1 MNAVTADPVS
11 RAMQEAVRSTA
22 VATIKGVALAKVRAC
37 EPTLLA
43 LAERYRDVVY
53 DLTTT
58 KGLAEAKAARHDL
71 RENGRYAV
79 QRAEQAVKDEA
90 NAVKKEIAP
99 EAERLIAIV
108 KPTEDALDKLI
119 TVREAAIEAEKEV
132 KRQAEAAR
140 IEKHRDGIAKIRA
153 YVDHA
158 KGLPASR
165 IQLGVEKLTGIV
177 FGEQCEEF
185 LAEYETALAETI
197 AALQRMHAE
206 TLASEQ
212 EQARLVAQ
220 KAEQERVAAEL
231 AEQKRLL
238 DEQAAELKRQQDE
251 LEAQRLAAA
260 AAALI
265 DAEAGRAVL
274 TIRSGAQ
281 HPPLTEPD
289 PRPVLATIT
298 LPPDW
303 AATAASLTLNTSAQQ
318 EAGQAA
324 TQGTAANPSPCQAQT
339 ASPDPDHAADAEAA
353 MNAPRRRREAAA
365 QAEDA
370 PIETTEAEARPW
382 SPSDG
387 YVGPADADD
396 TPLAGADIELAAIAL
411 LAHLDTEL
419 NGKWASH
426 PKPSKEW
433 WQFLR
438 VKAAS
443 LQAHLNDEVLPG

>member
-1 MNAVTADPVS
+1 MNAITTDPVS
-11 RAMQEAVRSTA
+11 RAMQESMRSTA

-37 EPTLLA
+37 EPALLA

-53 DLTTT
+53 DLTTP
-58 KGLAEAKAARHDL
+58 KGLTEAKAARHDL

-79 QRAEQAVKDEA
+79 QRAEQAVRDEA

-119 TVREAAIEAEKEV
+119 TAREAAIEAEKEV

-140 IEKHRDGIAKIRA
+140 VEKHREAIAKIRA
-153 YVDHA
+153 FVDHA

-165 IQLGVEKLTGIV
+165 IQLGIEKLTGMV
-177 FGEQCEEF
+177 FGDACEEF
-185 LAEYETALAETI
+185 KAEYETALAETI
-197 AALQRMHAE
+197 SALQRMHAE

-212 EQARLVAQ
+212 EQARLAAQ
-220 KAEQERVAAEL
+220 KAEQERVAADL

-251 LEAQRLAAA
+251 LAA
-260 AAALI
+260 AAALAFI
-265 DAEAGRAVL
+265 NAAPVPTEGRMVWDVEQQRMYGPSSSEPEAPPATFGDQFRA
-274 TIRSGAQ
+274 G
-281 HPPLTEPD
+281 
-289 PRPVLATIT
+289 
-298 LPPDW
+298 
-303 AATAASLTLNTSAQQ
+303 TAALRNTSAQQ

-339 ASPDPDHAADAEAA
+339 ALPGPDHAADAERA
-353 MNAPRRRREAAA
+353 MNAPRLRREAAA
-365 QAEDA
+365 AAEDA

-387 YVGPADADD
+387 YLGEGAFYDTPADMA
-396 TPLAGADIELAAIAL
+396 PGLEELAQAL
-411 LAHLDTEL
+411 LEHIATAF
-419 NGKWASH
+419 NSKFPTH
-426 PKPSKEW
+426 PKPSQEW
-433 WQFLR
+433 WQYLK

-443 LQAHLNDEVLPG
+443 LRAHLNDEVLPG

>member
-1 MNAVTADPVS
+1 MNAITADPVS
-11 RAMQEAVRSTA
+11 RAMQETVRSTA

-53 DLTTT
+53 DVTTV
-58 KGLAEAKAARHDL
+58 KGLGEAKAARHDL

-99 EAERLIAIV
+99 EAERLIALV

-119 TVREAAIEAEKEV
+119 VAREAQLEAEKEA
-132 KRQAEAAR
+132 KRQAEAER
-140 IEKHRDGIAKIRA
+140 MQKHRDAIAKIRA
-153 YVDHA
+153 FVDHA

-165 IQLGVEKLTGIV
+165 IELGIDKLKGMI
-177 FGEQCEEF
+177 FGPACEEF
-185 LAEYETALAETI
+185 QAEYEDALGETI
-197 AALQRMHAE
+197 TTLRRMHTE

-212 EQARLVAQ
+212 EQARLAAQ

-251 LEAQRLAAA
+251 LAA

-265 DAEAGRAVL
+265 NAVPVPTEGRMVWDVEQQ
-274 TIRSGAQ
+274 RMYG
-281 HPPLTEPD
+281 P
-289 PRPVLATIT
+289 
-298 LPPDW
+298 
-303 AATAASLTLNTSAQQ
+303 NTSAQQ

-339 ASPDPDHAADAEAA
+339 ALPGPDHAADAERA
-353 MNAPRRRREAAA
+353 MNAPRLRREAAA
-365 QAEDA
+365 AAEDV
-370 PIETTEAEARPW
+370 PIETSEADARPW

-387 YVGPADADD
+387 YIDAEPPPAGTD
-396 TPLAGADIELAAIAL
+396 LELASIAL

-419 NGKWASH
+419 NGKWPTH
-426 PKPSKEW
+426 PKPSQEW
-433 WQFLR
+433 WQDLR
-438 VKAAS
+438 KKARAVE
-443 LQAHLNDEVLPG
+443 AVINDEVLPG